1 MNGIKIGT
9 AAVAASALLIAFAC
23 SADPQAA
30 ETAAPEQ
37 VAYNDISRYDVIKCD
52 DVKELGSL
60 TNAMTLCR
68 LHVKGG
74 NQWSGTYRLT
84 SAGLVPYVPSA
95 NLVPA
100 ASETGFVGSSH

>member
-1 MNGIKIGT
+1 MNGSRMGK
-9 AAVAASALLIAFAC
+9 AALAASALSIAFAC
-23 SADPQAA
+23 GADPQAGVS
-30 ETAAPEQ
+30 EQ

-60 TNAMTLCR
+60 TNTMTLCR

-84 SAGLVPYVPSA
+84 SAGLAPYVPSA

-100 ASETGFVGSSH
+100 ASETGFVGSGH